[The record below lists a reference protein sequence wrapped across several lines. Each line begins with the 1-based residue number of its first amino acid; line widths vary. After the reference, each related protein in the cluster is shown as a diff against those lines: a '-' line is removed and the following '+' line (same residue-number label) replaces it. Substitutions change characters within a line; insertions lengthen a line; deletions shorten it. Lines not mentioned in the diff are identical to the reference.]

1 MKNFSLVSLA
11 LAATF
16 TLSSAKAATTDSNNS
31 FNSIS
36 FADGI
41 DIEMVEGNAPIIES
55 QDSSVS
61 YTIADGILTLE
72 ASAEST
78 QNARVRICAP
88 GLKSIQYFGNSN
100 VAVSGN
106 IRAGRLLVSASG
118 NGDITFNSITSHDL
132 VCGVI
137 GKGNIRINHLEA
149 QNAKCATYGTGKVI
163 MANETSDDVVL
174 SNSRLRTSEYR
185 YTTTPQCPVV
195 KASFSLSNVKVRNT
209 STAVLASR

>member
-16 TLSSAKAATTDSNNS
+16 TLSSAKAANTDSNNS

-78 QNARVRICAP
+78 GNARVRICAP
-88 GLKSIQYFGNSN
+88 GLKSIQYFGDSN

-118 NGDITFNSITSHDL
+118 NGDITFNSI
-132 VCGVI
+132 
-137 GKGNIRINHLEA
+137 IR
-149 QNAKCATYGTGKVI
+149 
-163 MANETSDDVVL
+163 
-174 SNSRLRTSEYR
+174 
-185 YTTTPQCPVV
+185 
-195 KASFSLSNVKVRNT
+195 
-209 STAVLASR
+209 